1 MDERYDVIIVG
12 GGPAGLT
19 AAIYASRS
27 GLTTVV
33 YEKGLPGGL
42 ATVTDRIDNFPGFP
56 EGISGLELGQR
67 MHQQAKRFGAKVE
80 AATIE
85 RLHKEDGLV
94 HAVIGGRTVGARAAI
109 VASGSVPRKI
119 GVPGEAELTGKGVS
133 YCATCDGPLY
143 KDTPTAV
150 IGGGDSALQEA
161 LFLTRFASKVSV
173 IHRRDQLRGA
183 VVLQEEVRSN
193 PKIELVLNKSVERIE
208 GTEQASG
215 VLVKDKATGR
225 EDMIPAEGIFIYVG
239 YDPSAGFL
247 GEEFD
252 RNEKGFLLTG
262 ADMSTSVE
270 GVFAA
275 GDVRE
280 KVLKQVV
287 TAAGEGALAAVS
299 AYAYIEAHANM
310 P

>member
-1 MDERYDVIIVG
+1 MDERIDVLIVG
-12 GGPAGLT
+12 AGPAGLT
-19 AAIYASRS
+19 AAIYAARS
-27 GLTTVV
+27 GLRTVV

-67 MHQQAKRFGAKVE
+67 MHQQAKRFGAIVE
-80 AATIE
+80 PATID
-85 RLHKEDGLV
+85 RLRKEDGLV
-94 HAVIGGRTVGARAAI
+94 RAVIEDRTAGARTAI
-109 VASGSVPRKI
+109 VASGSVPKKI

-143 KDTPTAV
+143 RDTPTAV

-161 LFLTRFASKVSV
+161 IFLTRFSSKVSV
-173 IHRRDQLRGA
+173 IHRRNQLRGA
-183 VVLQEEVRSN
+183 VVLQQEVRSN
-193 PKIELVLNKSVERIE
+193 PKIELVLNKSVEKIE
-208 GTEQASG
+208 GDDQASG
-215 VLVKDKATGR
+215 VLVRDKATGR
-225 EDMIPAEGIFIYVG
+225 DDLIPAEGIFIYVG
-239 YDPSAGFL
+239 YNPSVGFL

-252 RNEKGFLLTG
+252 RNEDGFLLTG
-262 ADMSTSVE
+262 ADMSTSVD

-299 AYAYIEAHANM
+299 AYTYLEAHTNM